1 MDHLEAIVEIKNIV
15 SPEFSNKLISL
26 IENKAKK
33 NLPVVSGIN
42 KVFRNVKGHDLRRKN
57 STDIFYWD
65 YIAKEIE
72 RLFLFYKIKFPLISA
87 TTINQ
92 INLLKYNVGGKHMIH
107 IDHITTSNREI
118 SVIINLNDSYEGG
131 DLIFT
136 DQKEKE
142 IKRLKLEKNSI
153 IFFPS
158 NFLYP
163 HGIEPITKGNRYSIV
178 TWIA

>member
-107 IDHITTSNREI
+107 I
-118 SVIINLNDSYEGG
+118 
-131 DLIFT
+131 IFT
-136 DQKEKE
+136 NQKEEE
-142 IKRLKLEKNSI
+142 IKRLKLKKNSI